1 MTQLLTFDGQPL
13 TIEDVGA
20 LSRRQRQARLSTT
33 PAFLGRIE
41 AGAAHVART
50 LREHGVIY
58 GVTTGYGDSVTTPVP
73 PELVPE
79 LGHRLFTYHGVG
91 LGPAFGLE
99 E

>member
-13 TIEDVGA
+13 HIEDVAA
-20 LSRRQRQARLSTT
+20 LSRREKQGRLSGDSH
-33 PAFLGRIE
+33 FLSRIE

-50 LREHGVIY
+50 LAERGVIY

-99 E
+99 